1 MTGRAAAPA
10 PRVDDDRAPVRPL
23 RALLVDDEPP
33 ALAELAYLLRT
44 DERIGEIATASSGE
58 QALARL
64 ADGAFD
70 VAFCDINM
78 PGFSGLD
85 VARLLAAREN
95 PPSLV
100 FVTAHD
106 QHAVDAFEVQAIDY
120 VLKPVRQS
128 RLAEAVRRVVAA
140 RAELPR
146 AQATEEDDETI
157 PVELGGVTSYLRRSQ
172 VLYAQAHGDYARLHT
187 ATSDHLVR
195 ISLTTLEERWGAAG
209 FARIHRS
216 TLVSLPHVTAVKVDK
231 GHCSVLLGEL
241 ELPVSRRHTRA
252 LRDRLGRAGDQ
263 WRRAEP

>member
-1 MTGRAAAPA
+1 MTGRPRAATSP
-10 PRVDDDRAPVRPL
+10 PDDDRDGVRPL

-33 ALAELAYLLRT
+33 ALAELAYLLRK
-44 DERIGEIATASSGE
+44 DERIGEIETASSGQE
-58 QALARL
+58 ALTRIN
-64 ADGAFD
+64 DGAFD
-70 VAFCDINM
+70 AVFCDINM
-78 PGFSGLD
+78 PGFTGLD
-85 VARLLAAREN
+85 VARVLAAREN

-106 QHAVDAFEVQAIDY
+106 QHAVDAFEVRAIDY
-120 VLKPVRQS
+120 VLKPVREA
-128 RLAEAVRRVVAA
+128 RLTEAVRRVVAA
-140 RAELPR
+140 RADIPR
-146 AQATEEDDETI
+146 AVPKEDDDETI

-187 ATSDHLVR
+187 ATSAHLVR

-231 GHCSVLLGEL
+231 GHCSVFLGEL

-263 WRRAEP
+263 WRRSEP